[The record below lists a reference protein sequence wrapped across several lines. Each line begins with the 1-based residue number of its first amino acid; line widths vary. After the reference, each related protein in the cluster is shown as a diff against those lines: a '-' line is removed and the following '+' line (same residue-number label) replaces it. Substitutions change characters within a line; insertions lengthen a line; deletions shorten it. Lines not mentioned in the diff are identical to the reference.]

1 MTINPHSL
9 LLEYHY
15 GNRVQVEGKP
25 DLKKDPKT
33 GAVVNTNKTEY
44 EDYIRNRDQKRADKA
59 EIESLKGEIKELKE
73 LLYQVL
79 NK

>member
-1 MTINPHSL
+1 MINPHSL

-15 GNRVQVEGKP
+15 GNRIQVEGKP
-25 DLKKDPKT
+25 DLKKDPNT

>member
-1 MTINPHSL
+1 MCIRDS
-9 LLEYHY
+9 HY